1 MKFKHITKL
10 GTAILLAVLV
20 FSCGKETQTTTQ
32 GGGRFIIK
40 ATFTPP
46 LQFGQI
52 VSKYNST
59 RMYGIGFDVMWDGVS
74 KLYDL
79 FELTTDEL
87 SVTSGQNIAFYFNLS
102 NGYDFQ
108 CRNVK
113 IEGIQNG
120 KVIKTYNFSMGYSSP
135 TTYCNDGLGINKN
148 FIVQ

>member
-10 GTAILLAVLV
+10 GTAMLLAVLV

-59 RMYGIGFDVMWDGVS
+59 RMYGIGFDVVWDGIS
-74 KLYDL
+74 KQYDL
-79 FELTTDEL
+79 TELTTDDL
-87 SVTSGQNIAFYFNLS
+87 SVTSGQNIAFYFNLY

-135 TTYCNDGLGINKN
+135 TTCCNDGFGINKN